1 MSAIVSIVGR
11 PNVGKSTLFNRLVG
25 KRRAIESDIPG
36 TTRDRLYDNVSIE
49 GFPVMIVDTG
59 GLETKKGSDIEANV
73 QEQSEAAIAGSD
85 VIIFVV
91 DVREE
96 LTAED
101 FHAATLLRKSKKT
114 VILVANKCD
123 NAKFEELR
131 YNMFELGF
139 GEPVA
144 LTALHSFGVDEL
156 ESRVA
161 DELKKLGFE
170 KGEVEAVD
178 DKRIKIAFLGRPNV
192 GKSTIVNALFGK
204 KMVVVSE
211 IAGTTRDSTAIPFE
225 YKDTPFTLID
235 TAGIRRRGKVEPGL
249 EKYSIIRSM
258 QSVEQADICVLLIDA
273 TEGVT
278 KQDCHVSE
286 YVLEQRKGLIL
297 MVNKMDMYEGKE
309 REDREHMLVH
319 DLQNTMAYLP
329 WAPVVFGSGLER
341 RNIFPVL
348 DLAMQIT
355 EERNRI
361 VPVQDLRVWL
371 SYAIK
376 KHPPRGSRGKHKF
389 NVLGVEQVDIL
400 PPTFVFYCDWP
411 EIMHFSYGRFLE
423 NELRSQFGFT
433 GTSLRML
440 FRKPGERGPKHK
452 RKGAL
457 DADKPEE
464 FTIVDEEEDLLSE

>member
-1 MSAIVSIVGR
+1 MSAVVSIVGR
-11 PNVGKSTLFNRLVG
+11 PNVGKSTLFNRLIG
-25 KRRAIESDIPG
+25 KRRAIESDVPG
-36 TTRDRLYDNVSIE
+36 TTRDRLYDKVMVE
-49 GFPVMIVDTG
+49 GHPIILVDTG
-59 GLETKKGSDIEANV
+59 GLETKAGSDIEANV
-73 QEQSEAAIAGSD
+73 QEQSAAAIAGSD
-85 VIIFVV
+85 IIVFVV

-101 FHAATLLRKSKKT
+101 FHAATLLRKSKKP

-123 NAKFEELR
+123 NPKFEELR
-131 YNMFELGF
+131 FNMFELGF

-144 LTALHSFGVDEL
+144 LTALHSFGIDEL

-161 DELKKLGFE
+161 EQLKKLGFE
-170 KGEVEAVD
+170 KGEVEAAD
-178 DKRIKIAFLGRPNV
+178 DNRIKIAFLGRPNV
-192 GKSTIVNALFGK
+192 GKSTLVNALFGK
-204 KMVVVSE
+204 KMVVVSDVP
-211 IAGTTRDSTAIPFE
+211 GTTRDSTEIPFE
-225 YKDTPFTLID
+225 YKDTAFTLID
-235 TAGIRRRGKVEPGL
+235 TAGIRRRGKIEPGL
-249 EKYSIIRSM
+249 EKYSILRSM
-258 QSVEQADICVLLIDA
+258 GAVELADICVLLIDA

-286 YVLEQRKGLIL
+286 YILEQKKGLIL
-297 MVNKMDMYEGKE
+297 VVNKMDLYEGKE

-329 WAPVVFGSGLER
+329 WAPVIFGSGLER

-348 DLAMQIT
+348 DLAIQVT

-361 VPVQDLRVWL
+361 VPAQDLRVWL
-371 SYAIK
+371 SQAVK
-376 KHPPRGSRGKHKF
+376 KHPPRGSRGKHRF
-389 NVLGVEQVDIL
+389 NVLSVEQVDIL

-423 NELRSQFGFT
+423 NELRSQFGFN

-457 DADKPEE
+457 DAEKPEE
-464 FTIVDEEEDLLSE
+464 FTVIDDGIDEEQ